1 MMTIEQ
7 KNLHDRSLKASCAI
21 SLQRCLAAWA
31 IPDRQSRLGN
41 CTWWILRAV
50 RRRVL
55 EHVFSLF
62 TEVLFIGN
70 PVWSSPKSIEFT
82 HCHCCP
88 SCSTAQVAKTGASG
102 ERLDE
107 AQRQRQKRS
116 GFGSMSQI
124 LSDVESENDQ
134 KLNFCWLL
142 DSSDSDIRR
151 RISIVRCLLWE
162 MFQSQ
167 STSFQNLWAVMWL
180 HSYAML
186 ASVESP
192 HIWGHQCPHWSQVHP
207 RTIPGL
213 KAFKSQH
220 LRFSLELELN
230 FALTSF

>member
-1 MMTIEQ
+1 MLGCLSNSRPAVQ
-7 KNLHDRSLKASCAI
+7 VGKLHLVDLAGSEKAGFRKRFFIVHRSACHWKSCLILAQVDR
-21 SLQRCLAAWA
+21 
-31 IPDRQSRLGN
+31 
-41 CTWWILRAV
+41 V
-50 RRRVL
+50 
-55 EHVFSLF
+55 H
-62 TEVLFIGN
+62 
-70 PVWSSPKSIEFT
+70 T

-124 LSDVESENDQ
+124 LSDVESENDL

-142 DSSDSDIRR
+142 GSSDSDIRR

-167 STSFQNLWAVMWL
+167 STSFQDLSAVMWL

-186 ASVESP
+186 SSVESP
-192 HIWGHQCPHWSQVHP
+192 HI
-207 RTIPGL
+207 
-213 KAFKSQH
+213 
-220 LRFSLELELN
+220 
-230 FALTSF
+230 